1 MLEKFSHIDLSGKG
15 HITLEEFSKYLQ
27 VPVSE
32 SLKEVYDMYDRVSSH
47 YLSFVTRNRSFQFPT
62 RSDINQA
69 VELQKMTRCLKF
81 CM

>member
-32 SLKEVYDMYDRVSSH
+32 SLKEVYDMYDRVSSD
-47 YLSFVTRNRSFQFPT
+47 YLSLVVRKPVFRI
-62 RSDINQA
+62 SDQVPHKPVCTA
-69 VELQKMTRCLKF
+69 TEDG
-81 CM
+81 